1 MFNQIRLTDI
11 VKKLLIVNIAVF
23 VLGMLGI
30 ITGDI
35 FQDYFLLYKLD
46 ILNFHG
52 QIGSKEFQPVQ
63 IVGHFFAHGGVMHIA
78 FNMMALVFFGPQ
90 LEQLM
95 GNKRFLAFYLFCGV
109 VGGILVTLFD
119 PSFVPVIGASGALSG
134 VLVATAFYFPN
145 MRIGILFLPFSFKA
159 KDFAIGVAAI
169 SAGLVVAQVL
179 GIIEDMSISHFGHL
193 MGMVAA
199 VLFYYVEKFIP
210 LGE

>member
-23 VLGMLGI
+23 VLQMLGI
-30 ITGDI
+30 ITQSI
-35 FQDYFLLYKLD
+35 FEDYFLLFKLD
-46 ILNFHG
+46 VLNLHG
-52 QIGSKEFQPVQ
+52 QILSHRFQPVQ

-78 FNMMALVFFGPQ
+78 FNMLALVFFGPQ

-119 PSFVPVIGASGALSG
+119 PSFNPVLGASGALSG

-159 KDFAIGVAAI
+159 KDFAIGAAAI